1 MKITYKNYKIYFNK
15 SSNIKDLII
24 KNFDIIKNQKNSHFI
39 LKSNKCFL
47 IKIFHDLKYIRVLA
61 QFEED
66 YKINYLNDVY
76 IKEINRFLDINI
88 VKISEKRNFCDLST
102 YNKLT
107 KYDKIIK
114 DSLNRDNFEIIK
126 GKLLKFNLNLNLF

>member
-1 MKITYKNYKIYFNK
+1 MKFKYKKYTIYFNK

-24 KNFDIIKNQKNSHFI
+24 KNFDIIKSQKSSHFI

-47 IKIFHDLKYIRVLA
+47 IKISHDLKYIRVLA

-66 YKINYLNDVY
+66 FKIQYLDDVY
-76 IKEINRFLDINI
+76 IKEINRFFDIYI
-88 VKISEKRNFCDLST
+88 VKISEKRNFCDTST
-102 YNKLT
+102 NNKLT

-114 DSLNRDNFEIIK
+114 DSLNRENFEIVK
-126 GKLLKFNLNLNLF
+126 GK